1 MNIDI
6 KGTIVASEDEMV
18 YEWFGIECVSPKKVK
33 AKIEAAAAN
42 NNEELTI
49 VVNSGGGDVFAG
61 NEIYYLIA
69 GYPGKKIVEI
79 AGLAASAAT
88 VVCCAGDEV
97 KATPGAQYMIHN
109 VSCAACGDYNE
120 MDHTSEILKNAN
132 KSISNVYRLKTGMS
146 EAELLNLMNRETW
159 MDATKAKE
167 YGFVDSI
174 IGDTEN
180 QLTSTFKMSN
190 SCYATVIAPEK
201 LAELRKMINN
211 PSEPSSQKDVL
222 IELQQLNL
230 LKLKGGIKHV

>member
-1 MNIDI
+1 
-6 KGTIVASEDEMV
+6 
-18 YEWFGIECVSPKKVK
+18 
-33 AKIEAAAAN
+33 
-42 NNEELTI
+42 
-49 VVNSGGGDVFAG
+49 
-61 NEIYYLIA
+61 
-69 GYPGKKIVEI
+69 
-79 AGLAASAAT
+79 
-88 VVCCAGDEV
+88 
-97 KATPGAQYMIHN
+97 
-109 VSCAACGDYNE
+109 
-120 MDHTSEILKNAN
+120 
-132 KSISNVYRLKTGMS
+132 
-146 EAELLNLMNRETW
+146 MNRETW

-190 SCYATVIAPEK
+190 SYATVIAPEK